1 MILGLDAST
10 SFVGLTLLDDCGK
23 IVKCEC
29 LDLRKIEGE
38 YEKLEKLA
46 EKLKELNLQHDTPVF
61 IEEALMMFQNNRSMA
76 SVISKLQRWN
86 GMVCGLLFNTYKI
99 KTETIGVLTARKS
112 LDIKVKRGENA
123 KEIVLKKLVDSVP
136 EFGVEYTPKGN
147 PKQGTYD
154 RADSYVIAY
163 AGYLS
168 CMKKKD

>member
-10 SFVGLTLLDDCGK
+10 SFVGLTLLDDSGK

-29 LDLRKIEGE
+29 LDLRKYENE
-38 YEKLEKLA
+38 YDKLEKLN
-46 EKLKELNLQHDTPVF
+46 EKIKELNLSSETNVF

-86 GMVCGLLFNTYKI
+86 GMVCGMLFNNYQIRTQ
-99 KTETIGVLTARKS
+99 TIGVLSARKS
-112 LDIKVKRGENA
+112 VDIKVKRGENA
-123 KEIVLKKLVDSVP
+123 KEIVLKKLLDTVP
-136 EFGVEYTPKGN
+136 EFEVSYTPKGN

-154 RADSYVIAY
+154 RADSYVIAF

-168 CMKKKD
+168 CMKTKN